1 MARHV
6 TYPRSFFNLAR
17 LTNNLADAGK
27 RFSQASVRIRLTQ
40 HNKHNKM
47 RSTMGSNSS
56 FSARRTALAMAVA
69 LCCAWQSPVFAHGS
83 EAHMVPMDK
92 TLQDFGADV
101 QWDDYAQMFTIAKDG
116 AFVKVK
122 PGAKTAIV
130 NGKTLTLEV
139 PVVMKGNKA
148 FISDGFINDVFQS
161 GLDQTFQVEKRPHPL
176 NALTADEIKQAVEIV
191 KASADFKPNTR
202 FTQIALAEPEKAKV
216 WDFVL
221 NGTAV
226 DAPRQA
232 KIVMLDGKH
241 VIESLVDLKDKKILR
256 WEPVKDAH
264 GMVLL
269 DDFTAVQQIIND
281 STEFAEVLKK
291 HGITDP
297 KKVIT
302 TPLTVGYFDGKDG
315 LKQEDRLLKVVS
327 YLDVGDG
334 NYWAHPIENLVAVVD
349 LEQKKIQKIE
359 EGAVVPVPMTPRPYD
374 GRDRIETPKKPLE
387 IVEPEGKNYT
397 ITGDMVHWQNWD
409 FHLSLDSRVGPM
421 ISTVTYNDSGK
432 KRQVMYQGSL
442 GGMIVP
448 YGDPDVGWY
457 FKAYLD
463 SGDYGMGTLT
473 SPLVRG
479 KDVPSN
485 AVMLNETIPDYTGA
499 PMEIPRAIAIFER
512 YAGPEYKH
520 QEMGQPNVS
529 AERRELVV
537 RWVSTVG
544 NYDYIFDWVFHENGT
559 IGIDAG
565 ATGIEA
571 VKGVQAKTMHDA
583 TAKDDTKYGTLI
595 DHNIVGTTHQHIY
608 NFRLDMDVDGI
619 NNKLV
624 AMDPEVKPN
633 TAGGPRTS
641 TMQINQYDIDTEQ
654 QAAQKFDPGTIR
666 LLSNTSKENRMGN
679 PVSYQII
686 PYAGGTHPVATG
698 AKFAPDE
705 WIYHR
710 LSFMDKQLWVTR
722 YHPDERYP
730 EGKFPNRSIHDTGL
744 GQYSKDNESLNDQD
758 DVVWMTTGTTH
769 VARAEE
775 WPIMP
780 TEWVHTLLKPWNF
793 FDETPTLGKKKEDK

>member
-1 MARHV
+1 
-6 TYPRSFFNLAR
+6 
-17 LTNNLADAGK
+17 
-27 RFSQASVRIRLTQ
+27 
-40 HNKHNKM
+40 
-47 RSTMGSNSS
+47 MGSSLL
-56 FSARRTALAMAVA
+56 FSPRKTVLALAVA
-69 LCCAWQSPVFAHGS
+69 CLFSGQALAHGS
-83 EAHMVPMDK
+83 AAHMVELDK
-92 TLQDFGADV
+92 TLTEFGADV
-101 QWDDYAQMFTIAKDG
+101 KWDDYAQIYTISKDG
-116 AFVKVK
+116 AFIKVK
-122 PGAKTAIV
+122 PGATTAIV
-130 NGKTLTLEV
+130 NGKPLTLQV
-139 PVVMKGNKA
+139 PVVIKDNKA
-148 FISDGFINDVFQS
+148 WISDTFVNDVFQS
-161 GLDQTFQVEKRPHPL
+161 GLDQTFQVEKTPHPL
-176 NALTADEIKQAVEIV
+176 NALSADEIKQAVEIV
-191 KASADFKPNTR
+191 KASPDFKPNTR
-202 FTQIALAEPEKAKV
+202 FTQIALAEPQKAKV

-232 KIVMLDGKH
+232 NITMLDGKF
-241 VIESLVDLKDKKILR
+241 VIEALVDLQDKKILH
-256 WEPVKDAH
+256 WEPIKYAH

-269 DDFTAVQQIIND
+269 DDFMAVQKIVTGSQEYADALKKRGIND
-281 STEFAEVLKK
+281 PS
-291 HGITDP
+291 
-297 KKVIT
+297 KVMT

-327 YLDVGDG
+327 YLDTGDG

-349 LEQKKIQKIE
+349 LIEKKIVKIE
-359 EGAVVPVPMTPRPYD
+359 EGAIVPVPMQSRPYD
-374 GRDRIETPKKPLE
+374 GRDREPVAHKPLD
-387 IVEPEGKNYT
+387 ITEPEGKNYT
-397 ITGDMVHWQNWD
+397 ITGNMIHWQNWD
-409 FHLSLDSRVGPM
+409 FHLSLDSRVGPV
-421 ISTVTYNDSGK
+421 ISTVTFNDNGK
-432 KRQVMYQGSL
+432 KRQVMYEGSL

-485 AVMLNETIPDYTGA
+485 AVLLNQTIPDYTGA

-520 QEMGQPNVS
+520 QEMNQPNVS
-529 AERRELVV
+529 TERRELVV
-537 RWVSTVG
+537 RWISTVG

-571 VKGVQAKTMHDA
+571 VKGVMAKTMHDPS
-583 TAKDDTKYGTLI
+583 AKDDTKYGTLI

-608 NFRLDMDVDGI
+608 NFRLDLDVDGT
-619 NNKLV
+619 NNSLV

-641 TMQINQYDIDTEQ
+641 TLQINQYNIDSEQ

-722 YHPDERYP
+722 YHPNEMYP
-730 EGKFPNRSIHDTGL
+730 EGKFPNRSAQDKGL
-744 GQYSKDNESLNDQD
+744 GQFSKDNESLDNQD

-793 FDETPTLGKKKEDK
+793 FDETPSLGKKKEAQ

>member
-1 MARHV
+1 
-6 TYPRSFFNLAR
+6 
-17 LTNNLADAGK
+17 
-27 RFSQASVRIRLTQ
+27 
-40 HNKHNKM
+40 
-47 RSTMGSNSS
+47 MGSPSL
-56 FSARRTALAMAVA
+56 FSPRKTAVA
-69 LCCAWQSPVFAHGS
+69 LAVAALLLGQAPAMAHGTA
-83 EAHMVPMDK
+83 AHMVPMDK
-92 TLQDFGADV
+92 TLADFGADG
-101 QWDDYAQMFTIAKDG
+101 QWDDYAQMFTISKDG

-122 PGAKTAIV
+122 PGAKQAMV
-130 NGKTLTLEV
+130 NGKPVTLQV
-139 PVVMKGNKA
+139 PVVMEGQTA
-148 FISDGFINDVFQS
+148 MIPETFINDVFQS
-161 GLDQTFQVEKRPHPL
+161 GLDQTFQVEKTPHPL
-176 NALTADEIKQAVEIV
+176 NPLSADEIKQAVEIV
-191 KASADFKPNTR
+191 KAAPDFKPNTR
-202 FTQIALAEPEKAKV
+202 FTQIALVEPEKAKV

-226 DAPRQA
+226 DTPRQA
-232 KIVMLDGKH
+232 AITMLDGKH
-241 VIESLVDLKDKKILR
+241 IVESVVDLQEKKVVSWAAI
-256 WEPVKDAH
+256 KDAH

-269 DDFTAVQQIIND
+269 DDFMTVQSIVT
-281 STEFAEVLKK
+281 SSPEFAQALKK
-291 HGITDP
+291 HGVDDP
-297 KKVIT
+297 SKVVT

-315 LKQEDRLLKVVS
+315 LRQEDRLLKVVS

-359 EGAVVPVPMTPRPYD
+359 EGPVVPVPLTPRPYD
-374 GRDRIETPKKPLE
+374 GRDRVAPSLKPLN

-409 FHLSLDSRVGPM
+409 FHLRLDSRVGP
-421 ISTVTYNDSGK
+421 ILSTITYNDNGK

-473 SPLVRG
+473 SSLVRG

-520 QEMGQPNVS
+520 QEMGKPNVS

-544 NYDYIFDWVFHENGT
+544 NYDYIFDWVFHQNGT

-571 VKGVQAKTMHDA
+571 VKGVQAKTMHDPS
-583 TAKDDTKYGTLI
+583 AKDDTKYGTLI

-608 NFRLDMDVDGI
+608 NFRLDMDVDGT
-619 NNKLV
+619 NNRMV

-641 TMQINQYDIDTEQ
+641 TMQVNQYTIDTEQ

-666 LLSNTSKENRMGN
+666 LLSNTTKENRMGN

-698 AKFAPDE
+698 ANFAKDE

-722 YHPDERYP
+722 YHPNEMYP
-730 EGKFPNRSIHDTGL
+730 EGKFPNRSIHDEGL
-744 GQYSKDNESLNDQD
+744 GKYSKDNENLNDQD
-758 DVVWMTTGTTH
+758 NVVWMTTGTTH

-793 FDETPTLGKKKEDK
+793 FDETPTLGKKKDESK

>member
-1 MARHV
+1 MASC
-6 TYPRSFFNLAR
+6 TP
-17 LTNNLADAGK
+17 
-27 RFSQASVRIRLTQ
+27 
-40 HNKHNKM
+40 
-47 RSTMGSNSS
+47 
-56 FSARRTALAMAVA
+56 FSARKTALALAVA
-69 LCCAWQSPVFAHGS
+69 LMCSWQTPVFAHGG

-130 NGKTLTLEV
+130 NGKTLTLQV
-139 PVVMKGNKA
+139 PVVMKNKKA
-148 FISDGFINDVFQS
+148 WISDTFINDVFQS

-176 NALTADEIKQAVEIV
+176 NALTASEIKEAVEIV
-191 KASADFKPNTR
+191 KASPDFKPNTR
-202 FTQIALAEPEKAKV
+202 FTQIALAEPDKAKV
-216 WDFVL
+216 WNFVMS
-221 NGTAV
+221 GTAV
-226 DAPRQA
+226 DDDRLAN
-232 KIVMLDGKH
+232 VTMLDGKH
-241 VIESLVDLKDKKILR
+241 VIESQVDLKNKKVLNWQPI
-256 WEPVKDAH
+256 KDAH

-269 DDFTAVQQIIND
+269 DDFSTVQNVINA
-281 STEFAEVLKK
+281 SKEFAEVLKK
-291 HGITDP
+291 HGITDTT
-297 KKVIT
+297 KVIT

-327 YLDVGDG
+327 YLDTGDG

-349 LEQKKIQKIE
+349 LEQKKIIKIE
-359 EGAVVPVPMTPRPYD
+359 EGPVIPVPMTPRPYD
-374 GRDRIETPKKPLE
+374 GRDRVAKQMKPLD
-387 IVEPEGKNYT
+387 IIEPEGKNYT
-397 ITGDMVHWQNWD
+397 ITGDMIHWQNWD
-409 FHLSLDSRVGPM
+409 FHLRLDSRVGP
-421 ISTVTYNDSGK
+421 ILSTVTYNDNGT
-432 KRQVMYQGSL
+432 KRKIMYEGSL

-473 SPLVRG
+473 SSIARG
-479 KDVPSN
+479 KDAPSN
-485 AVMLNETIPDYTGA
+485 AVLLDETIADYTGA
-499 PMEIPRAIAIFER
+499 PMDIPHAIAVFER

-529 AERRELVV
+529 TERRELVV
-537 RWVSTVG
+537 RWISTVG

-571 VKGVQAKTMHDA
+571 VKGVQAKTMHDP

-608 NFRLDMDVDGI
+608 NFRLDLDVDGE
-619 NNKLV
+619 NNSLV
-624 AMDPEVKPN
+624 AMDPDVKPN

-641 TMQINQYDIDTEQ
+641 TMQIDQHSIDTEQ
-654 QAAQKFDPGTIR
+654 QAAEKFDPGTIR

-710 LSFMDKQLWVTR
+710 LSFMDKQIWVTR
-722 YHPDERYP
+722 YKADERYP
-730 EGKFPNRSIHDTGL
+730 EGKYPNRSTHDTGL
-744 GQYSKDNESLNDQD
+744 GQYTKDNESLDNHD
-758 DVVWMTTGTTH
+758 DVVWITTGTTH

-780 TEWVHTLLKPWNF
+780 TEWVHALLKPWNF
-793 FDETPTLGKKKEDK
+793 FNETPTLGEQKK

>member
-1 MARHV
+1 
-6 TYPRSFFNLAR
+6 
-17 LTNNLADAGK
+17 
-27 RFSQASVRIRLTQ
+27 
-40 HNKHNKM
+40 
-47 RSTMGSNSS
+47 MGSSS
-56 FSARRTALAMAVA
+56 IFSPRKTVLALAVA
-69 LCCAWQSPVFAHGS
+69 CLFSGQVLAHGG
-83 EAHMVPMDK
+83 EAHMVEMDK
-92 TLQDFGADV
+92 TLTDFGADV
-101 QWDDYAQMFTIAKDG
+101 AWDDYAQIYTITKDG
-116 AFVKVK
+116 AFIKVK

-130 NGKTLTLEV
+130 NGKPLTLQV
-139 PVVMKGNKA
+139 PVVMKDNKA
-148 FISDGFINDVFQS
+148 WISDTFVNDVFQS
-161 GLDQTFQVEKRPHPL
+161 GLDQTFQVEKTPHPL

-191 KASADFKPNTR
+191 KASPDFKPNTR

-232 KIVMLDGKH
+232 NITMLDGKF
-241 VIESLVDLKDKKILR
+241 VIEALVDLKDKKIMH
-256 WEPVKDAH
+256 WEPIKDAH

-269 DDFTAVQQIIND
+269 DDFMAVQKIVIGSQEYIDALKKRGIND
-281 STEFAEVLKK
+281 PS
-291 HGITDP
+291 
-297 KKVIT
+297 KVMT

-327 YLDVGDG
+327 YLDTGDG

-349 LEQKKIQKIE
+349 LVGKKIIKIE
-359 EGAVVPVPMTPRPYD
+359 EGAIVPVPMEPRPYD
-374 GRDRIETPKKPLE
+374 GRDREAVAHKPLE
-387 IVEPEGKNYT
+387 ITEPEGKNYT
-397 ITGDMVHWQNWD
+397 ITGNMIHWQNWD
-409 FHLSLDSRVGPM
+409 FHLSLDSRVGPI
-421 ISTVTYNDSGK
+421 ISTVTFNDNGK
-432 KRQVMYQGSL
+432 KRQVMYEGSL

-485 AVMLNETIPDYTGA
+485 AVLLNQTIPDYTGA

-520 QEMGQPNVS
+520 QEMNQPNVS
-529 AERRELVV
+529 TERRELVV
-537 RWVSTVG
+537 RWISTVG
-544 NYDYIFDWVFHENGT
+544 NYDYIFDWIFHENGT

-571 VKGVQAKTMHDA
+571 VKGVTAKTMHDPS
-583 TAKDDTKYGTLI
+583 AKEETKYGTLI

-608 NFRLDMDVDGI
+608 NFRLDMDVDGT
-619 NNKLV
+619 NNSLV

-641 TMQINQYDIDTEQ
+641 SLQINQYNIDTEQ

-679 PVSYQII
+679 PVSYQIV

-722 YHPDERYP
+722 YHPNEMYP
-730 EGKFPNRSIHDTGL
+730 EGKFPNRSTQDTGL
-744 GQYSKDNESLNDQD
+744 GQFSKDNESLDNQD

-793 FDETPTLGKKKEDK
+793 FDETPSLGKKKDAQ

>member
-1 MARHV
+1 M
-6 TYPRSFFNLAR
+6 T
-17 LTNNLADAGK
+17 
-27 RFSQASVRIRLTQ
+27 I
-40 HNKHNKM
+40 
-47 RSTMGSNSS
+47 
-56 FSARRTALAMAVA
+56 SARKTALAMAVA
-69 LCCAWQSPVFAHGS
+69 LMCSWQTPVFAHGG
-83 EAHMVPMDK
+83 EAHMLPMDK

-101 QWDDYAQMFTIAKDG
+101 QWDDYARMFTIAKDG
-116 AFVKVK
+116 AYVKVK

-130 NGKTLTLEV
+130 NGKTLTLQV
-139 PVVMKGNKA
+139 PVVMKDKKA
-148 FISDGFINDVFQS
+148 WISDTFINDVFQS
-161 GLDQTFQVEKRPHPL
+161 GLDQTFQVEKKPHPL
-176 NALTADEIKQAVEIV
+176 NALTAKEIKEAVEIV
-191 KASADFKPNTR
+191 KASPDYKPNTR
-202 FTQIALAEPEKAKV
+202 FTQIALAEPEKNKV

-221 NGTAV
+221 HDKAV
-226 DAPRQA
+226 DEPRLA
-232 KIVMLDGKH
+232 NVTMLDGKH
-241 VIESLVDLKDKKILR
+241 IIESQVDLQSKKVLH

-269 DDFTAVQQIIND
+269 DDFATVQNVINA
-281 STEFAEVLKK
+281 SKEFADVLKK
-291 HGITDP
+291 HGITDTT
-297 KKVIT
+297 KVVT

-315 LKQEDRLLKVVS
+315 LKQEARLLKVVS
-327 YLDVGDG
+327 YLDTGDG

-349 LEQKKIQKIE
+349 LEQKKIIKIE
-359 EGAVVPVPMTPRPYD
+359 EGPVIPVPMTPRPYD
-374 GRDRIETPKKPLE
+374 GRDRVAPKIKPLD
-387 IVEPEGKNYT
+387 IIEPEGKNYT
-397 ITGDMVHWQNWD
+397 ITGDMIHWQNWD
-409 FHLSLDSRVGPM
+409 FHVRLDSRVGP
-421 ISTVTYNDSGK
+421 ILSTVTYNDNGTRRK
-432 KRQVMYQGSL
+432 VMYEGSL

-473 SPLVRG
+473 SSIARG
-479 KDVPSN
+479 KDAPTN
-485 AVMLNETIPDYTGA
+485 AVLLDETIADYSGK
-499 PMEIPRAIAIFER
+499 PMDIPHAIAVFER

-529 AERRELVV
+529 TERRELVV
-537 RWVSTVG
+537 RWISTVG
-544 NYDYIFDWVFHENGT
+544 NYDYIFDWVFHDNGV

-571 VKGVQAKTMHDA
+571 VKGVLAKTMHDPS
-583 TAKDDTKYGTLI
+583 AKDDTRYGTLI

-608 NFRLDMDVDGI
+608 NFRLDLDVDGE

-624 AMDPEVKPN
+624 AMDPDVKPN

-641 TMQINQYDIDTEQ
+641 TMQIDQHDIGTEQ
-654 QAAQKFDPGTIR
+654 EAAQKFDPGTIR

-722 YHPDERYP
+722 YKADERYP
-730 EGKFPNRSIHDTGL
+730 EGKYPNRSIHDTGL
-744 GQYSKDNESLNDQD
+744 GQYSKDNESLDNQD
-758 DVVWMTTGTTH
+758 DVVWITTGTTH

-780 TEWVHTLLKPWNF
+780 TEWVHALLKPWNF
-793 FDETPTLGKKKEDK
+793 FDETPTLGEKKK